1 MKPLDFNCE
10 RKPNVLLPQIP
21 LHTVLDSS
29 NWSLVHFQQ
38 PRVYISNNL
47 IFHPQSR
54 MHCFDLF
61 FTFVSPKFN
70 YIAAASI
77 PALKHDV
84 WGARLF

>member
-38 PRVYISNNL
+38 PRVYIKQLNFS
-47 IFHPQSR
+47 STVE
-54 MHCFDLF
+54 DALF
-61 FTFVSPKFN
+61 
-70 YIAAASI
+70 
-77 PALKHDV
+77 
-84 WGARLF
+84 